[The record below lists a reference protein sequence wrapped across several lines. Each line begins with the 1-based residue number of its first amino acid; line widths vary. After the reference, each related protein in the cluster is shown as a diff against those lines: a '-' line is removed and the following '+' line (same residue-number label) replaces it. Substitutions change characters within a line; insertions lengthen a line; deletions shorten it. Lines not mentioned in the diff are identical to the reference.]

1 MDIKEIT
8 KKCFKCK
15 NPKCMNSC
23 PLHLNIPKIC
33 KLIELDQEYEAYLE
47 LKNNNILVSIC
58 GVICPMEQQCAKD
71 CLYHSVKHEF
81 FPINQ
86 IEQYLTNKYY
96 IDDCYQFPK
105 ENDRSVVVVGGGP
118 AGLASAIILRNYGFK
133 TTLIEA
139 ENKIGGVLSTQ
150 VPKFRFDNEILENKL
165 TELKQFITFKFNTK
179 VGKDISYEELFENYD
194 YQIIAIGSEN
204 PIRMNQSNNV
214 YSGQEL
220 LRLYHQNSLEITNK
234 KIGVLGCGN
243 VAIDIA
249 RSLKRLN
256 NDVSII
262 YRRTLENAPA
272 TKHEIQDAKQED
284 IKFKELLSLSSY
296 EHGKAVFD
304 QMGLMPKVGNERQK
318 FFKTG
323 EQVNEEYDILV
334 EAYGSN
340 PIFDGLNNYKWF
352 KLIDDNTWLTQN
364 NHMNTYFVGDC
375 LLHPSSIAK
384 AIASGKKA
392 TEQIIQNEIVL
403 NRIKADLKDKPIVF
417 GGSFNP
423 LTIAHEEMI
432 NYVLRNISNN
442 LVLLPNGDQY
452 KLKDLVPFDKRVE
465 MIKTVFPNIV
475 IDDYENQQAFRGTYQ
490 YLEDRNHPF
499 FIIGGD
505 SLKDI
510 PGWINSESLVKN
522 NKFIV
527 FNRENTNFEELFE
540 RYDVLKNNRDN
551 FYILNVLFSPVS
563 SSEFK
568 ETKNELFLSDKIL
581 EFIKINKLY

>member
-33 KLIELDQEYEAYLE
+33 KLIEEDKEFDAYLE
-47 LKNNNILVSIC
+47 LKANNILVSIC
-58 GVICPMEQQCAKD
+58 GTICPMEQQCAKE
-71 CLYHSVKHEF
+71 CLYNSVNHEF
-81 FPINQ
+81 FPIDQ

-96 IDDCYQFPK
+96 LNDIYSFPNEID
-105 ENDRSVVVVGGGP
+105 RTAVVVGAGP
-118 AGLASAIILRNYGFK
+118 AGLTTAILLRSFGFK

-150 VPKFRFDNEILENKL
+150 LPKFRFDNQILENKIN
-165 TELKQFITFKFNTK
+165 ELKPFITFQFNTI
-179 VGKDISYEELFENYD
+179 VGKDISYDELFKYD
-194 YQIIAIGSEN
+194 YQVIAIGSEK
-204 PIRMNQSNNV
+204 PIRINYSNNV
-214 YSGQEL
+214 FSGQEL
-220 LRLYHQNSLEITNK
+220 LRQYHNNNLNITNK

-272 TKHEIQDAKQED
+272 TKHEIYEAKLENID
-284 IKFKELLSLSSY
+284 FKELLSLNSF
-296 EHGKAVFD
+296 EGRLATFD
-304 QMGLMPKVGNERQK
+304 VMALMPKVGNERQK
-318 FFKTG
+318 FYKTG
-323 EQVNEEYDILV
+323 EVLEEHYDILV

-340 PIFDGLNNYKWF
+340 PSFDGLNKYNWF
-352 KLIDDNTWLTQN
+352 KLIDDNSWLTQE

-375 LLHPSSIAK
+375 MLHPSSIAK

-392 TEQIIQNEIVL
+392 AEQIIKNEL
-403 NRIKADLKDKPIVF
+403 ELRRIKKDLNDQPIVF

-432 NYVLRNISNN
+432 NYVLKNISNK
-442 LVLLPNGDQY
+442 LVLLPNGNQY
-452 KLKDLVPFDKRVE
+452 KLKNLVSFEDRVK
-465 MIKTVFPNIV
+465 MLKLVFPNIK
-475 IDDYENQQAFRGTYQ
+475 IDEYENQQAFRGTYQ

-499 FIIGGD
+499 FIVGGD

-510 PGWINSESLVKN
+510 PGWINSETLIKN

-527 FNRENTNFEELFE
+527 FNRENTNFDELFE
-540 RYDVLKNNRDN
+540 TNEILKNNKNN
-551 FYILNVLFSPVS
+551 FYILNVSFSPVS
-563 SSEFK
+563 SSEFR
-568 ETKNELFLSDKIL
+568 ETKNPLFVSQTIL
-581 EFIKINKLY
+581 DFINKNKLY

>member
-33 KLIELDQEYEAYLE
+33 KLIEEEKEYEAYLE
-47 LKNNNILVSIC
+47 LKANNILVSIC
-58 GVICPMEQQCAKD
+58 GAICPMEHQCAKD
-71 CLYHSVKHEF
+71 CLYNSLKHEF
-81 FPINQ
+81 FPIDK

-96 IDDCYQFPK
+96 SNDIYSFP
-105 ENDRSVVVVGGGP
+105 EEIDRSVVIVGAGP
-118 AGLASAIILRNYGFK
+118 AGLTTAILLRSFGFK

-139 ENKIGGVLSTQ
+139 ESKIGGVLSTQ
-150 VPKFRFDNEILENKL
+150 LPKFRFDNQLLENKL
-165 TELKQFITFKFNTK
+165 DELKPFITFYFNTT
-179 VGKDISYEELFENYD
+179 VGKDISYDELFNYD
-194 YQIIAIGSEN
+194 YQVIAIGAEN
-204 PIRMNQSNNV
+204 PIRINHSKDV

-220 LRLYHQNSLEITNK
+220 LKLYHKNDLEFTNK

-243 VAIDIA
+243 VAIDVA

-272 TKHEIQDAKQED
+272 TKHEINDAKLEN
-284 IKFKELLSLSSY
+284 IHFKELLSLNSFND
-296 EHGKAVFD
+296 GIATFD
-304 QMGLMPKVGNERQK
+304 EMALMPRVGNERQK
-318 FFKTG
+318 FYKTG
-323 EQVNEEYDILV
+323 NVINEHYDLLI

-340 PIFDGLNNYKWF
+340 PAFDGFENYNWF
-352 KLIDDNTWLTQN
+352 KLINDNTWLTQD

-375 LLHPSSIAK
+375 MLHPSSIAK
-384 AIASGKKA
+384 AIASGKNAAKR
-392 TEQIIQNEIVL
+392 IIKNEL
-403 NRIKADLKDKPIVF
+403 ELRRIKTDLKEQPIVF

-432 NYVLRNISNN
+432 KYVLKNISTN
-442 LVLLPNGDQY
+442 LILLPNGNQY
-452 KLKDLVPFDKRVE
+452 SLKNLVSFEHRVE
-465 MIKTVFPNIV
+465 MLKLVFPNIP

-499 FIIGGD
+499 FIVGGD

-510 PGWINSESLVKN
+510 PGWINSEALIKN

-527 FNRENTNFEELFE
+527 FNRENANFEELFE
-540 RYDVLKNNRDN
+540 KHEILKNNKNN
-551 FYILNVLFSPVS
+551 FYILNVSFSPVS
-563 SSEFK
+563 SSEFR
-568 ETKNELFLSDKIL
+568 ETKNPLVINNTIL
-581 EFIKINKLY
+581 DYINKNKLY